1 MFLFVI
7 IAKACLLV
15 LAPVLMMM
23 MMMMM
28 MMMEVAVMQLLRIW
42 VLPQQTCGYIT
53 WLEETPTIIY

>member
-15 LAPVLMMM
+15 LAPVL
-23 MMMMM
+23 MMMM